1 MDCVPSTE
9 PIAWWVLEAVAVAG
23 LLVAEGRG
31 FRQAIILSKMTAS
44 STFLA
49 YAMALGAFDTATGSL
64 LFSGLAL
71 CWLGDALLLPPGQ
84 TIWFQLGI
92 GSFLLGH
99 VAYAAT
105 FLGLGFHFP
114 TLTVAAAII
123 SSASWI
129 VLGWLRPKVPA
140 DLSVAVQSYVVV
152 IGTMVACSLSAFAA
166 GAPCAV
172 ATGAMLFATSDLS
185 VARERFVSQSFLN
198 SAWGLPAYFAAQ
210 MILAGS
216 IPAMTSG
223 S

>member
-1 MDCVPSTE
+1 MDCVPSIE
-9 PIAWWVLEAVAVAG
+9 PITWWILEAVAVAS
-23 LLVAEGRG
+23 LLVAERRG

-44 STFLA
+44 SIFLG
-49 YAMALGAFDTATGSL
+49 YAVALGAFDTGTGSL
-64 LFSGLAL
+64 LFLGLAL

-84 TIWFQLGI
+84 TFWFQMGI

-105 FLGLGFHFP
+105 FLGLGLHFP
-114 TLTVAAAII
+114 TLIVAAAII

-129 VLGWLRPKVPA
+129 TLGWLRPKVPA
-140 DLSVAVQSYVVV
+140 DFSVAVTSYVVV
-152 IGTMVACSLSAFAA
+152 IGTMVVCSLGAFAA

-172 ATGAMLFATSDLS
+172 AIGAMLFATSDLS
-185 VARERFVSQSFLN
+185 VARERFASQSFVN